1 MDVFLPIA
9 QVFVNPIEILIL
21 SAIVGVLSGL
31 FGVGGG
37 FLMTPFLIFLGI
49 PPAYAVAN
57 EANNILATSVSGST
71 THYLK
76 NTLDYKMGL
85 MIVIGGAIGTS
96 LGIFT
101 FSYFKGIGKIDT
113 VISLAYMY
121 ILAIIGSLMLVES
134 LGEIDKAKRNI
145 LVKKKLHVHY
155 WIHGLP
161 LRMRFPKSKLY
172 ESIFTPI
179 VIGLVV
185 GFIAAIMG
193 IGGAFI
199 LVPAMIYIIK
209 MPTKLVPGTS
219 LFVTIFVS
227 VIVTFLHSFNYGSI
241 DLLLVFLLV
250 IGSIIGVQ
258 IGQKLGEKIDSSGL
272 RALMA
277 ILILAV
283 GIAIAYDSFF
293 ADHDTNST
301 TTSVIPDLNFFSQF
315 ILDFS
320 NEMPFFYGLFS
331 IMFAIFLGVAAA
343 FIRRFFSNLK
353 KQILDHMPVGSRL
366 SARNPAR
373 DSMGNPENGKPSNLD
388 PILLR
393 SAA

>member
-1 MDVFLPIA
+1 MEVFLPIA
-9 QVFVNPIEILIL
+9 QVFVNPIEILLL

-37 FLMTPFLIFLGI
+37 FLMTPFLIFLGV

-76 NTLDYKMGL
+76 NTLDYKLGL
-85 MIVIGGAIGTS
+85 MIVIGGAVGTT
-96 LGIFT
+96 LGIYTFT
-101 FSYFKGIGKIDT
+101 YFKGIGKIDT

-121 ILAIIGSLMLVES
+121 ILAIIGTLMLVES
-134 LGEIDKAKRNI
+134 LGEIDKAKRNL

-161 LRMRFPKSKLY
+161 FRMRFPKSKLY
-172 ESIFTPI
+172 ESAFTPI
-179 VIGLVV
+179 IIGLLV

-241 DLLLVFLLV
+241 DLLLVFMLV
-250 IGSIIGVQ
+250 VGSIVGVQ

-272 RALMA
+272 KALLA
-277 ILILAV
+277 ILLLIV
-283 GIAIAYDSFF
+283 GIAIAYDTFF
-293 ADHDTNST
+293 AEQVTEEIVK
-301 TTSVIPDLNFFSQF
+301 TSNKDLNFFSLF
-315 ILDFS
+315 ILEFS
-320 NEMPFFYGLFS
+320 KDMPFFYGLFS
-331 IMFAIFLGVAAA
+331 IMFAIFLGVGAAL
-343 FIRRFFSNLK
+343 IRRILSNFKKKMLLK
-353 KQILDHMPVGSRL
+353 S
-366 SARNPAR
+366 
-373 DSMGNPENGKPSNLD
+373 
-388 PILLR
+388 
-393 SAA
+393 

>member
-293 ADHDTNST
+293 ADHDTNLT

-343 FIRRFFSNLK
+343 FIRRFFSNFK
-353 KQILDHMPVGSRL
+353 KQMLMKS
-366 SARNPAR
+366 
-373 DSMGNPENGKPSNLD
+373 
-388 PILLR
+388 
-393 SAA
+393 

>member
-1 MDVFLPIA
+1 MEVFLPIA
-9 QVFVNPIEILIL
+9 QVSINAVEILFL
-21 SAIVGVLSGL
+21 SAIVGILSGL

-37 FLMTPFLIFLGI
+37 FLMTPFLIFLGV

-76 NTLDYKMGL
+76 NTLDYKMGF
-85 MIVIGGAIGTS
+85 MIVIGGAIGTL
-96 LGIFT
+96 LGIYT

-121 ILAIIGSLMLVES
+121 ILAIIGTLMLVES
-134 LGEIDKAKRNI
+134 LGEIDNSRKNALI
-145 LVKKKLHVHY
+145 KKKLHVHY

-179 VIGLVV
+179 IIGLMV

-227 VIVTFLHSFNYGSI
+227 VIVTFLHAFNYGSI
-241 DLLLVFLLV
+241 DLVLVLLLVV
-250 IGSIIGVQ
+250 GSIIGVQ
-258 IGQKLGEKIDSSGL
+258 SGQKLGEKINSSGL
-272 RALMA
+272 KALLA
-277 ILILAV
+277 ILLLAV
-283 GIAIAYDSFF
+283 GIAIAYDTFF
-293 ADHDTNST
+293 VEHIEKEIMQVNND
-301 TTSVIPDLNFFSQF
+301 DLNTLSMLVQKFSR
-315 ILDFS
+315 
-320 NEMPFFYGLFS
+320 EMPVIYSLFS
-331 IMFAIFLGVAAA
+331 IFFAIALGVSAA
-343 FIRRFFSNLK
+343 FIRRFFSDLK
-353 KQILDHMPVGSRL
+353 KKHFTKAS
-366 SARNPAR
+366 
-373 DSMGNPENGKPSNLD
+373 
-388 PILLR
+388 
-393 SAA
+393 

>member
-1 MDVFLPIA
+1 MEVFLPIA
-9 QVFVNPIEILIL
+9 QVFVNPIEILLL
-21 SAIVGVLSGL
+21 SAIVGILSGL

-37 FLMTPFLIFLGI
+37 FLMTPFLIFLGV

-76 NTLDYKMGL
+76 NTLDYKMGF
-85 MIVIGGAIGTS
+85 MIVIGGTIGTS
-96 LGIFT
+96 LGILTFT
-101 FSYFKGIGKIDT
+101 YFKDLGKIDT

-121 ILAIIGSLMLVES
+121 ILAIIGTLMLVES
-134 LGEIDKAKRNI
+134 LREIDRAKRNI
-145 LVKKKLHVHY
+145 IIKKKLHVHY

-179 VIGLVV
+179 LIGLLV

-209 MPTKLVPGTS
+209 MPTRLVPGTS

-241 DLLLVFLLV
+241 DLLLVAMLV
-250 IGSIIGVQ
+250 VGSIIGVQ

-272 RALMA
+272 RALLA
-277 ILILAV
+277 ILLLVV
-283 GIAIAYDSFF
+283 GIAIAYETFF
-293 ADHDTNST
+293 AEQPLVEMSSVSNS
-301 TTSVIPDLNFFSQF
+301 DLNFFSKF
-315 ILDFS
+315 IQEFS
-320 NEMPFFYGLFS
+320 NDMPFFYGLFS
-331 IMFAIFLGVAAA
+331 IMFAILLGVGAA
-343 FIRRFFSNLK
+343 FIRRFFSNFK
-353 KQILDHMPVGSRL
+353 KKMLMKS
-366 SARNPAR
+366 
-373 DSMGNPENGKPSNLD
+373 
-388 PILLR
+388 
-393 SAA
+393 

>member
-134 LGEIDKAKRNI
+134 LGEIDKAKRNV

-301 TTSVIPDLNFFSQF
+301 TISAIPDLNFFSQF

-343 FIRRFFSNLK
+343 FIRRFFSNFK
-353 KQILDHMPVGSRL
+353 KQMLMKS
-366 SARNPAR
+366 
-373 DSMGNPENGKPSNLD
+373 
-388 PILLR
+388 
-393 SAA
+393 

>member
-1 MDVFLPIA
+1 MEVFLPIA
-9 QVFVNPIEILIL
+9 QVFVNPIEILML

-37 FLMTPFLIFLGI
+37 FLMTPFLIFLGV

-76 NTLDYKMGL
+76 NTLDYKMGF
-85 MIVIGGAIGTS
+85 MIVIGGAVGTA
-96 LGIFT
+96 LGIYTFT
-101 FSYFKGIGKIDT
+101 YFKGIGKIDT

-121 ILAIIGSLMLVES
+121 ILAIIGTLMLVES
-134 LGEIDKAKRNI
+134 LGEIDKAKRNL
-145 LVKKKLHVHY
+145 LVKKKVHVHY

-161 LRMRFPKSKLY
+161 FRMRFPKSKLY

-179 VIGLVV
+179 IIGLLV

-219 LFVTIFVS
+219 LFVTIFIS

-241 DLLLVFLLV
+241 DLLLVFMLV
-250 IGSIIGVQ
+250 VGSIIGVQ

-272 RALMA
+272 KALLA
-277 ILILAV
+277 VLLLIV
-283 GIAIAYDSFF
+283 GIAIAYDTFF
-293 ADHDTNST
+293 AEQ
-301 TTSVIPDLNFFSQF
+301 IPEEIIKVLNKDLNFFSLF
-315 ILDFS
+315 ILEFS
-320 NEMPFFYGLFS
+320 KDMPFFYGLFS
-331 IMFAIFLGVAAA
+331 IMFAIFLGVGAA
-343 FIRRFFSNLK
+343 FIRRFFSNLRK
-353 KQILDHMPVGSRL
+353 KIMLKS
-366 SARNPAR
+366 
-373 DSMGNPENGKPSNLD
+373 
-388 PILLR
+388 
-393 SAA
+393 

>member
-1 MDVFLPIA
+1 MEVYLPIA
-9 QVFVNPIEILIL
+9 EVNINAIEILLL

-37 FLMTPFLIFLGI
+37 FLMTPFLIFLGV

-76 NTLDYKMGL
+76 NTLDYKMGF
-85 MIVIGGAIGTS
+85 MIVAGGAIGTL
-96 LGIFT
+96 LGIYT
-101 FSYFKGIGKIDT
+101 FSYFQDMGKIDV
-113 VISLAYMY
+113 VIALAYMY

-134 LGEIDKAKRNI
+134 LGEIDKQRRNV

-161 LRMRFPKSKLY
+161 FRLRFPKSKLY
-172 ESIFTPI
+172 ESAFTPI
-179 VIGLVV
+179 IIGLFV

-199 LVPAMIYIIK
+199 LVPAMIYIIG

-227 VIVTFLHSFNYGSI
+227 VIVTFLHAFNYGSI
-241 DLLLVFLLV
+241 DLLLVLMLV
-250 IGSIIGVQ
+250 TGSIIGVQ
-258 IGQKLGEKIDSSGL
+258 LGQKLGEKINSSGL
-272 RALMA
+272 RALLA
-277 ILILAV
+277 ILLLLV
-283 GIAIAYDSFF
+283 GIAMAYDTFF
-293 ADHDTNST
+293 AEKVETEIVKVLDN
-301 TTSVIPDLNFFSQF
+301 DLNFFSVF
-315 ILDFS
+315 IQKFS
-320 NEMPFFYGLFS
+320 QEMPLFYSLFT

-343 FIRRFFSNLK
+343 FIRRFFSNLRK
-353 KQILDHMPVGSRL
+353 KLAV
-366 SARNPAR
+366 PA
-373 DSMGNPENGKPSNLD
+373 NK
-388 PILLR
+388 
-393 SAA
+393 

>member
-1 MDVFLPIA
+1 MEVFLPIA
-9 QVFVNPIEILIL
+9 QVFVNPVEILLL
-21 SAIVGVLSGL
+21 SAIVGILSGL

-37 FLMTPFLIFLGI
+37 FLMTPFLIFLGV

-76 NTLDYKMGL
+76 NTLDYKMGF
-85 MIVIGGAIGTS
+85 MIVIGGSIGTS
-96 LGIFT
+96 LGILTFT
-101 FSYFKGIGKIDT
+101 YFKDLGKIDT

-121 ILAIIGSLMLVES
+121 ILAIIGTLMLVES
-134 LGEIDKAKRNI
+134 LREIDRAKRNI

-179 VIGLVV
+179 IIGLLV

-241 DLLLVFLLV
+241 DLLLVAMLV

-272 RALMA
+272 RAL
-277 ILILAV
+277 LAMLLLVV
-283 GIAIAYDSFF
+283 GIAIAYETFF
-293 ADHDTNST
+293 AEQSLTKISSVSNS
-301 TTSVIPDLNFFSQF
+301 DLNFFSKF
-315 ILDFS
+315 IKEFS
-320 NEMPFFYGLFS
+320 NDMPFFYGLFT
-331 IMFAIFLGVAAA
+331 IMFAISLGIGAA

-353 KQILDHMPVGSRL
+353 KKMLMKS
-366 SARNPAR
+366 
-373 DSMGNPENGKPSNLD
+373 
-388 PILLR
+388 
-393 SAA
+393 

>member
-1 MDVFLPIA
+1 MEVFLPIA
-9 QVFVNPIEILIL
+9 QVFVNPIEILLL

-37 FLMTPFLIFLGI
+37 FLMTPFLIFLGV

-85 MIVIGGAIGTS
+85 MIVIGGVIGTS
-96 LGIFT
+96 LGIYTFT
-101 FSYFKGIGKIDT
+101 YFQDLGKIDT

-121 ILAIIGSLMLVES
+121 ILAIIGTLMLVES
-134 LGEIDKAKRNI
+134 LGEIDKAKKN
-145 LVKKKLHVHY
+145 LLEKKKLHVHY

-172 ESIFTPI
+172 ESAFTPI
-179 VIGLVV
+179 IIGLLV

-241 DLLLVFLLV
+241 DLMLVFMLV
-250 IGSIIGVQ
+250 VGSIIGVQ
-258 IGQKLGEKIDSSGL
+258 IGQKLGEKVNSSGL
-272 RALMA
+272 RALLA
-277 ILILAV
+277 ILLLVV

-293 ADHDTNST
+293 ATHAEQKTFKVLD
-301 TTSVIPDLNFFSQF
+301 VDLNFFSLFIQQF
-315 ILDFS
+315 S
-320 NEMPFFYGLFS
+320 KEMPFFYGLFS

-343 FIRRFFSNLK
+343 FIRRFISNFK
-353 KQILDHMPVGSRL
+353 KKMQVKS
-366 SARNPAR
+366 
-373 DSMGNPENGKPSNLD
+373 
-388 PILLR
+388 
-393 SAA
+393 